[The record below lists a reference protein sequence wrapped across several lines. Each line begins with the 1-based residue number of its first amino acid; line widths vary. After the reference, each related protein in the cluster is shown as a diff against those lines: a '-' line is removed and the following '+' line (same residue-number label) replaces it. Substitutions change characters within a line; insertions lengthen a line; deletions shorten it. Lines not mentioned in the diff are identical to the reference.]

1 LIPMSIQAGL
11 WGLFSGGA
19 LVLGAAVGYF
29 AALPTRTVATVM
41 AFGSGVLVSAL
52 SFELMEP
59 AYSTGGLL
67 PSAVGFMVG
76 AVLYSAANWYLGHHG
91 AKHRKRSGN
100 QLSEDKQAG
109 GSGTVIAAGA
119 LIDGIPESIAIGL
132 TFLSGG
138 GVGIAA
144 VAAIFIS
151 NLPEGLSSAAGM
163 KKAGRTPIYIFA
175 LWTSIAIVS
184 GVAAF
189 LGYTLCKNVSPG
201 VMAAMSAV
209 AGGAI
214 MAMLVETMIPEAFEG
229 TRNLAG
235 LEACAGFLVSFAIT
249 VLAE

>member
-1 LIPMSIQAGL
+1 M
-11 WGLFSGGA
+11 
-19 LVLGAAVGYF
+19 
-29 AALPTRTVATVM
+29 
-41 AFGSGVLVSAL
+41 
-52 SFELMEP
+52 
-59 AYSTGGLL
+59 
-67 PSAVGFMVG
+67 
-76 AVLYSAANWYLGHHG
+76 
-91 AKHRKRSGN
+91 
-100 QLSEDKQAG
+100 
-109 GSGTVIAAGA
+109 
-119 LIDGIPESIAIGL
+119 
-132 TFLSGG
+132 
-138 GVGIAA
+138 GIAA